1 MQKSASIYRRQ
12 ALQAQSL
19 AQHGPAI
26 LLPSNRIYL
35 ISTCLV
41 AWVAAIVWFLLH
53 YSFAEKV
60 TVTGYV
66 LSNQPSIAIGPKENV
81 GIVSDIY
88 VQNGERVQQ
97 GKALLRIT
105 RPNHVLLGTIATDE
119 QLQLLNQQLNLL
131 ILNQTQRKTEMD
143 GQGKHLDEQ
152 RTAAL
157 QQRQALYQQ
166 NALLEERIAL
176 NLAQVSKLGGLFSKR
191 LIAQEA
197 LTNSQQSLLGLQQQQ
212 SQLNSQIS
220 ELTARLAQ
228 IDAQQS
234 QLQQQLM
241 QLSTQTKLNQLP
253 VKQQIGQLQAQ
264 QAYTIYAPRDGVISN
279 LHAQLG
285 DDISRFNVLMKLS
298 PEQQSF
304 TAVMAIP
311 TNAAGFIAEQ
321 QQVSL
326 RLDAF
331 AYQKYGSIHAT
342 ITKIPRTITMPNES
356 QAHAVSVAQPVFM
369 VEANILQTFIEA
381 KGEKFPLKE
390 GMTLQ
395 ADVTLSERSLLEWLL
410 SPLYSV
416 KGSL

>member
-1 MQKSASIYRRQ
+1 MQKSASIYRSQ

-19 AQHGPAI
+19 AQHGPAM

-66 LSNQPSIAIGPKENV
+66 LSDQPSIAIGPKENV

-119 QLQLLNQQLNLL
+119 QLQLLNQQLSLL

-157 QQRQALYQQ
+157 KQRQALHQQ

-176 NLAQVSKLGGLFSKR
+176 NLAQVRKLGGLFSKR

-253 VKQQIGQLQAQ
+253 VKQQIGQIQAQ

-342 ITKIPRTITMPNES
+342 IANIPRTITMPNES

-381 KGEKFPLKE
+381 KGEKFLLKE

-395 ADVTLSERSLLEWLL
+395 ADVTLSERSLLQWLL

-416 KGSL
+416 RGSL